1 MNKGI
6 TLFVGFML
14 VIAFAFV
21 GIAPLAIAEE
31 DEGENKEKVLREK
44 VVNYLSKRN
53 DTQIKVKDL
62 WKNREEIKEKIK
74 NSDLTDEEKKQLN
87 TQFKKLVKKL
97 KKDKAKELH
106 LKLKIKKLNKRLA
119 YEKDKPKEI

>member
-31 DEGENKEKVLREK
+31 DEGENKEKVLKEK